1 MRLIKITLNLNY
13 VPSNLKALEKLA
25 RIQVIV
31 LDKTGTI
38 TMGDRKA
45 TGFSP
50 LAGVDSRE
58 LAQAAQLASLG
69 DETREGRSIVVLAK
83 HLYGLRAEELPSDST
98 LVSFSS
104 ETQMSGLKMQGAP
117 ANEYATYLK
126 GSPTAVKSYFQSIG
140 LNYPQA
146 AEQLSRS
153 IASTGST
160 PLVVCHGARVLGV
173 VALSDQIRGGLRQSL
188 AALVSR
194 GLKIMMLTG
203 DDPVTTEKIGKL
215 VDVNLQASA
224 ATPQRKLE
232 IVKYLQ
238 DHGSVVL
245 MVGDGVNDAPAM
257 AQADLSVAINSGDHT
272 VREIASIIDLQSD
285 PTRLTKL
292 ILLARRS
299 ARAKTFIILSFFL
312 FSAFAIITMGIIGAQ
327 TLLAPGILKGNEPL
341 AKAFGVLPL
350 ILLFD
355 LGAYLFVQLTKKYVS
370 TV

>member
-1 MRLIKITLNLNY
+1 
-13 VPSNLKALEKLA
+13 
-25 RIQVIV
+25 
-31 LDKTGTI
+31 
-38 TMGDRKA
+38 
-45 TGFSP
+45 
-50 LAGVDSRE
+50 
-58 LAQAAQLASLG
+58 
-69 DETREGRSIVVLAK
+69 
-83 HLYGLRAEELPSDST
+83 
-98 LVSFSS
+98 
-104 ETQMSGLKMQGAP
+104 
-117 ANEYATYLK
+117 
-126 GSPTAVKSYFQSIG
+126 
-140 LNYPQA
+140 
-146 AEQLSRS
+146 
-153 IASTGST
+153 
-160 PLVVCHGARVLGV
+160 
-173 VALSDQIRGGLRQSL
+173 LSDQIRGGLRQSL